1 MKKQKI
7 IIILLI
13 LAIYCISSALLT
25 CFFEESL
32 CDILK
37 VTLEAVMTSCLIA
50 LPGYCFLII
59 PSYKRTN
66 QNISSLYFEIYFTLQ
81 EGITE
86 SSIPDHNALKKIIN
100 ILKQSSIKIGQF
112 RESSIVDKKYNQ
124 DELTESITELISKCQ
139 KYLDSTS
146 NTPEEIKSIKW
157 QQIKDCKEKILN
169 QICRVEKIIE
179 NKSYKIDD

>member
-1 MKKQKI
+1 MKKQNI

-13 LAIYCISSALLT
+13 LAIYCISSALLIY
-25 CFFEESL
+25 FFEESL

-59 PSYKRTN
+59 HSYKKTN

-86 SSIPDHNALKKIIN
+86 SSIPDYNALKKLIN
-100 ILKQSSIKIGQF
+100 ILKQSSIKIGQL

-139 KYLDSTS
+139 DYLHITS
-146 NTPEEIKSIKW
+146 NTPKEIKTIKW
-157 QQIKDCKEKILN
+157 QQIKDCKEKIIK
-169 QICRVEKIIE
+169 QIYRVEKIIE